1 MRIVFAGFQHET
13 NTFAPARADLRAF
26 ELGGGWPG
34 LSRGPAVLEAIAG
47 SNIPAWGF
55 AEAAIAQGHEL
66 VPVLWCA
73 ASPSAHVTH
82 DAYEQICEEILDG
95 IRAALPV
102 DAVYLD
108 LHGAMV
114 AEHIDDGEGEL
125 IRRVRAIIGPDVPL
139 VASYDLHANMTAA
152 CFAGADL
159 NVAYRTYPHVDMA
172 NTGQRAWALLA
183 DMLAVASA
191 RPAVAVRRIPFL
203 IPICW
208 QCTELEPASSL
219 YARLRELETD
229 PQVLSLSFAMG
240 FPAADF
246 PECGPV
252 VWCHARG
259 QEAADR
265 AADALAH
272 AVCEAESRFAGKLLD
287 ADDAVVQAIRIADA
301 DGGPV
306 VIADTQDNPGAGAQ
320 SDTTGIL
327 RALIR
332 HDARDAALGLI
343 VDPDSAAAAHAAGQG
358 AIVRLKLGGRSGAA
372 GDAPLEADFLVE
384 HLSDGRFEASGPYY
398 GGFRMDLG
406 PSACLRIGGVRIVVS
421 SYKAQLADQAM
432 FRFVGIEPTQ
442 CRVLVVKSTLHF
454 RADFVGVARDILFCA
469 SPGAMSMDPRGLPWR
484 RLAPAMRMAPGG
496 PSFAQW
502 QGAQRAVA
510 SKATG

>member
-34 LSRGPAVLEAIAG
+34 LSRGAAVREAIAG
-47 SNIPAWGF
+47 TNIPAWGF
-55 AEAAIAQGHEL
+55 ADAAGAQGHEL

-73 ASPSAHVTH
+73 ASPSAHVTR
-82 DAYEQICEEILDG
+82 DAYEQICGEILAG
-95 IRAALPV
+95 IRAALPA

-114 AEHIDDGEGEL
+114 AEHVDDGEGEL
-125 IRRVRAIIGPDVPL
+125 IRRVRELIGPDLPL

-159 NVAYRTYPHVDMA
+159 HVAYRTYPHVDMA
-172 NTGQRAWALLA
+172 DTGRRAWALLA
-183 DMLAVASA
+183 GMLAAAPA

-208 QCTELEPASSL
+208 QCTELEPARGL
-219 YARLRELETD
+219 YARLRELEAD
-229 PQVLSLSFAMG
+229 PEVLSLSFTMG

-252 VWCHARG
+252 VWCHARS

-265 AADALAH
+265 AADALAA
-272 AVCEAESRFAGKLLD
+272 AVREAEPRFAGRLLD
-287 ADDAVVQAIRIADA
+287 ADEAVAQAMRTADA
-301 DGGPV
+301 GGGPV

-332 HDARDAALGLI
+332 HQARDAAIGLI
-343 VDPDSAAAAHAAGQG
+343 VDPESAAAAHAAGEG
-358 AIVRLKLGGRSGAA
+358 ATVRLKLGGRSGAA

-384 HLSDGRFEASGPYY
+384 RLSDGRFDASGPYY

-406 PSACLRIGGVRIVVS
+406 PSACLRIGGVRIVAS
-421 SYKAQLADQAM
+421 SHKAQLADQAM
-432 FRFVGIEPTQ
+432 FRFVGIEPSQ
-442 CRVLVVKSTLHF
+442 SRVLVVKSTLHF
-454 RADFVGVARDILFCA
+454 RADFVAVARDILFCA
-469 SPGAMSMDPRGLPWR
+469 SPGAMSMDPRELPWR
-484 RLAPAMRMAPGG
+484 HLAPAMRMAPGG

-502 QGAQRAVA
+502 RQEQGAGR
-510 SKATG
+510 